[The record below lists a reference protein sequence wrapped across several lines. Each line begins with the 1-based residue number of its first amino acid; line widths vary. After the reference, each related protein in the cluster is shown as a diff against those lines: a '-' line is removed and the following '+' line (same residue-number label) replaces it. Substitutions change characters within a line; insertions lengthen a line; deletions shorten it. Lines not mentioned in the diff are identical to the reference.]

1 MMDIGFSDAPLA
13 FILLA
18 INVIAS
24 VFAFSNKE
32 FLEVNIFHMGAVL
45 RRKEY
50 YRIITS
56 CFLHGDPMHL
66 LFNMVTLFFFGPALE
81 HLMGTGNFAVLYFG
95 SQLGAEAVTIWF
107 KRRNLD
113 YRSLGAS
120 GAVSG
125 VVVGFSLY
133 APFSLLYIFG
143 LIPIPAIL
151 FAALFI
157 LYSIFAMGGRGRIA
171 HEAHLGGAVF
181 GGILFAILSPH
192 LVNLF

>member
-56 CFLHGDPMHL
+56 SFLHGDPMHL

-181 GGILFAILSPH
+181 GGILFAILSPD

>member
-32 FLEVNIFHMGAVL
+32 FLEANIFHMGAVL

-56 CFLHGDPMHL
+56 SFLHGDPMHL

>member
-32 FLEVNIFHMGAVL
+32 FLEANIFHMGAVL

-56 CFLHGDPMHL
+56 SFLHGDPMHL

-181 GGILFAILSPH
+181 GGILFAILSPD

>member
-13 FILLA
+13 YSLLA
-18 INVIAS
+18 INVLAS
-24 VFAFSNKE
+24 IFAFSNKE
-32 FLEVNIFHMGAVL
+32 FMETNIFHMGSVL

-56 CFLHGDPMHL
+56 SFLHGDPMHL

-81 HLMGTGNFAVLYFG
+81 YLMGTGNFAILYFG

-107 KRRNLD
+107 QRQNLD

-120 GAVSG
+120 GSVSG

-181 GGILFAILSPH
+181 GGILFAILTPD

>member
-56 CFLHGDPMHL
+56 SFLHGDPMHL